1 MITLACVGY
10 ICLLIKLRFDWSSWT
25 FTLWY
30 KPSFTPIFKFFVLIM
45 VLSTSITPWALIY
58 KKMVLYIK
66 VLVLTPLSKMGLQN
80 GKIDIFLK
88 LLVSCCLPLT
98 CPHNFGV
105 TPFWQPHTLLT
116 ECLVKSY
123 LLSHLSRNS
132 KSLFPI
138 LDSVHIF
145 HFVSLGPLCLSTL
158 TDLSGTNLIP
168 ERLNVSFLA
177 TLPHKKA
184 TNAMTQ
190 FHRTYMLA

>member
-10 ICLLIKLRFDWSSWT
+10 ICWLIKLRFDQSSWT

-30 KPSFTPIFKFFVLIM
+30 KLSFTPKFKFFVLIM
-45 VLSTSITPWALIY
+45 VPSISITPWALTY

-80 GKIDIFLK
+80 GKINIFLK
-88 LLVSCCLPLT
+88 LLMPCCLPLT
-98 CPHNFGV
+98 YPHNFGV

-116 ECLVKSY
+116 ECLVGSY

-132 KSLFPI
+132 KSFFLI
-138 LDSVHIF
+138 RDLMHTF

-158 TDLSGTNLIP
+158 TDLSETNLIP

-177 TLPHKKA
+177 TLPHKMA
-184 TNAMTQ
+184 TNAITQ
-190 FHRTYMLA
+190 FHRSYMLA